1 MKIVLV
7 GAGNV
12 GYFLCKVL
20 SEDGH
25 SLTLIESSDE
35 IALEA
40 EENLDAR
47 IIRGNGASAKY
58 LSMAGVDG
66 ADFMIAM
73 TAHDQVNIVACSLAK
88 KLGAK
93 NTIARVHDQVYSD
106 NSIVNYKKHFN
117 VDVLINPEALTAVE
131 LAKHVRNPNRVAVE
145 EFAKG
150 QIEAQEMRVSRNS
163 KAIGVPLKELRLS
176 PSVRIGYIER
186 GDTLAVPT
194 ADSVLEDGDRITL
207 FGSPDALMTSRK
219 LFTNEE
225 LPDNVRIV
233 LCGATETA
241 ISIIRRLSNPRFK
254 IRVIEPNLSL
264 CKTLAETFPKI
275 TVINGS
281 ATSLQLLEEEQIG
294 AADYFIACS
303 KSDEENVMTCLQ
315 AKKLGAKHVELVINR
330 PDYERVMQNIS
341 SVMNI
346 EAIASP
352 HRATVME
359 IKKYVNVRNHSIVG
373 SLYEGSVQFM
383 ELRVSEKSECAG
395 KSVRQINL
403 PKACIIAALMNENG
417 AKVPSAE
424 DEICAGDRL
433 VIILDKTQTEAVSK
447 MFCP

>member
-25 SLTLIESSDE
+25 SVTLIESSDE
-35 IALEA
+35 IADEA
-40 EENLDAR
+40 EENLDLR
-47 IIRGNGASAKY
+47 VIRGNGASAKY
-58 LSMAGVDG
+58 LSMAGVDS
-66 ADFMIAM
+66 ADFTIAM

-88 KLGAK
+88 SLGAK

-106 NSIVNYKKHFN
+106 NSIVNYQKHFN

-131 LAKHVRNPNRVAVE
+131 LAKHVRNPHRVAVE

-150 QIEAQEMRVSRNS
+150 QIEAQEIRISRVS
-163 KAIGVPLKELRLS
+163 KAIGVPLKDLRLS
-176 PSVRIGYIER
+176 SSVRIGYIER
-186 GDTLAVPT
+186 GDLLSVPT
-194 ADSVLEDGDRITL
+194 AESVLEPDDRITL
-207 FGSPDALMTSRK
+207 FGAPDALMTARK
-219 LFTNEE
+219 FFTNEE
-225 LPDNVRIV
+225 LPDNVRVV
-233 LCGATETA
+233 LYGATETA
-241 ISIIRRLSNPRFK
+241 VSVIRRLSSPRFK
-254 IRVIEPNLSL
+254 IRVIEPDMQL
-264 CKTLAETFPKI
+264 CKTLAETFPRV

-294 AADYFIACS
+294 SADYVIACT

-315 AKKLGAKHVELVINR
+315 SKKLGAKYVELVINR

-346 EAIASP
+346 ESVASP
-352 HRATVME
+352 HHATAME
-359 IKKYVNVRNHSIVG
+359 IKKYVTDRKHIIVG
-373 SLYEGSVQFM
+373 SLHEGSVQFM

-395 KSVRQINL
+395 MKVSQIKL

-417 AKVPSAE
+417 AKVPGADDS
-424 DEICAGDRL
+424 INAGDRL
-433 VIILDKTQTEAVSK
+433 VIILDKTQTAAVSK